1 MGSGEGSGLILLVMT
16 GVGIVLWLIGAV
28 FGQEPEDDL

>member
-16 GVGIVLWLIGAV
+16 GVGIVLWLIGAA